1 MKLFARTALVVAI
14 LVLGL
19 GTSSAL
25 AQDAVATV
33 TVIHAVPAEDGFPAD
48 VYLNGDLIIDGFL
61 FETASELFTVPA
73 GTALQLEVFPE
84 GSDPDAD
91 DPAVASEVTFEA
103 GVDYSIVAQ
112 VVGEAPVLTVFVNDT
127 SAVPAGQ
134 TRLTVRQTSLVTDLD
149 VVLDGADLF
158 GGLAQA
164 TDATADVSAGSHDL
178 AFLSLGE
185 TLDERALDLDEG
197 GLVVLYVVGSPDD
210 DSFSLLVQRIIAQQ
224 TSPSGVPSGTGGLK
238 AQSNWMPYMAGA
250 AVLGLLAL
258 VLVRRGPEE
267 R

>member
-1 MKLFARTALVVAI
+1 MKLFARTALVVAV
-14 LVLGL
+14 LVFGM
-19 GTSSAL
+19 SSAL

-48 VYLNGDLIIDGFL
+48 VYLDGDLIINGFT
-61 FETASELFTVPA
+61 FETASETFTVPA
-73 GTALQLEVFPE
+73 GTALQLEVFAE
-84 GSDPDAD
+84 GSDPDVD
-91 DPAVASEVTFEA
+91 EPAVWSEVTFEA

-112 VVGEAPVLTVFVNDT
+112 VVGEAPVLTVFKNDT

-134 TRLTVRQTSLVTDLD
+134 TRLTVRQTSGVADID
-149 VVLDGADLF
+149 VVLDGEDLF

-164 TDATADVSAGSHDL
+164 TDATADVSAGLHDL

-185 TLDERALDLDEG
+185 TLDQSSLDLAEG
-197 GLVVLYVVGSPDD
+197 GLVVLYVVGSPGD
-210 DSFSLLVQRIIAQQ
+210 DSFSLLVQRILAQQ
-224 TSPSGVPSGTGGLK
+224 TSPSGVPSGTGGMK
-238 AQSNWMPYMAGA
+238 AQSDLMPYLAGA